1 MCNFYDETGLSE
13 WLQSGTYGGDEDE
26 SMTVNERLITA
37 LEPVGHPIV
46 PDQYTGEEAVY
57 LTFNHGVRGA
67 LFADDAPGYDVHM
80 VQVHLFAP
88 YGWNSMALRAQVKR
102 RLFSAGFT
110 WPEETDAG
118 SESQEAREMGQHIV
132 FECEIEEGVVPDG

>member
-1 MCNFYDETGLSE
+1 MCNLYGETGLSE

-37 LEPVGHPIV
+37 LEPLGYPIA
-46 PDQYTGEEAVY
+46 PDRYTGEETVY
-57 LTFNHGVRGA
+57 LTFNYGVRGA
-67 LFADDAPGYDVHM
+67 LFADDAPGYDVYL

-88 YGWNSMALRAQVKR
+88 YGWNSVALRGQVKR
-102 RLFSAGFT
+102 RLFAAGFT

-118 SESQEAREMGQHIV
+118 SAQEQREGQHIV
-132 FECEIEEGVVPDG
+132 FECEMGEGAVPDG